1 MRITLGGNTAD
12 TWRIGGD
19 IVIEHRK
26 ENDEGQAS
34 KSFSQTIRFF
44 DEDFDYLRAKFID
57 NPEGKFESV
66 LIDIYDDCCEDEK
79 LVFEGIIYGESIG
92 WCEGDCHI
100 DVTAV
105 EYDNDAKALD
115 CVKSTLIDDNHN
127 GFKQQQHPRMVYCL
141 EYRPSVLQDIVM
153 ILGIIVNL
161 QFIVF
166 SPIILPV
173 IAIIQAVNLIVNFL
187 ASLVPGL
194 SPIQQITNPAAEIA
208 QLSNLIQQVNSFI
221 VGCGRRHPSPLVRN
235 YIKNVCDKCGLQ
247 FQSSIL
253 NNPSSDYYNTVYYN
267 APIEKGKRPISGV
280 NGTITTYIE
289 ENAPIDTLE
298 TYLNKLQLVFNAEWR
313 VDNGILKFERKD
325 FFWQGESWVDYEEL
339 KNDNRI
345 DSLLCFDWRAED
357 SAAFARLKY
366 SEDAVDWV
374 GNEAMLRFSEIAEWN
389 QPFNPA
395 QRGERLF
402 QFPFGT
408 PRFRDDGIDRDV
420 IADYTFWPPYATIAN
435 AYEGVLIQNNG
446 TSFQPKLLIWDG
458 QSINFGR
465 TRKYDIPNF
474 GIPASRNYNYPYMAT
489 TFGTAPNTAY
499 PTDAPNLGIYGRF
512 LSIENPKVLNDQG
525 KSFRFAFRFDC
536 AELDSFDLNR
546 TVQLPQGQGRIT
558 SVTINYSKRIAQVNG
573 NI

>member
-1 MRITLGGNTAD
+1 
-12 TWRIGGD
+12 
-19 IVIEHRK
+19 
-26 ENDEGQAS
+26 
-34 KSFSQTIRFF
+34 
-44 DEDFDYLRAKFID
+44 
-57 NPEGKFESV
+57 
-66 LIDIYDDCCEDEK
+66 
-79 LVFEGIIYGESIG
+79 
-92 WCEGDCHI
+92 
-100 DVTAV
+100 
-105 EYDNDAKALD
+105 
-115 CVKSTLIDDNHN
+115 
-127 GFKQQQHPRMVYCL
+127 
-141 EYRPSVLQDIVM
+141 M

-161 QFIVF
+161 QFVVF

-173 IAIIQAVNLIVNFL
+173 IAIIQTVNAIVNAL
-187 ASLVPGL
+187 ASFLPGL
-194 SPIQQITNPAAEIA
+194 SPIQNITNPAAEIA

-280 NGTITTYIE
+280 NGSITTYIE

-313 VDNGILKFERKD
+313 VDNGVLKFERKD
-325 FFWQGESWVDYEEL
+325 FFWEGESWVDYAEL
-339 KNDNRI
+339 KSDNRI
-345 DSLLCFDWRAED
+345 DSLLCFDWRSES

-374 GNEAMLRFSEIAEWN
+374 GNEAMFRFSEIAEWN

-458 QSINFGR
+458 VSINFGR

-474 GIPASRNYNYPYMAT
+474 GIPANRNYNYPYMAT

-512 LSIENPKVLNDQG
+512 FSIDNPKVLNDQG

-546 TVQLPQGQGRIT
+546 TIQLPQGQGRIT
-558 SVTINYSKRIAQVNG
+558 SVTINYSKRIAEVKG